1 MNTAMGTKWSGIV
14 FRTITVIALLAF
26 VAASPAWAMK
36 LGQWEAEWKDTKKE
50 FEKSTDKKKPA
61 EKFLG
66 IFRKSS
72 GIESA
77 LKKLDKSF
85 KGIDTQKVTP
95 KSVKAFEDA
104 LAGFDKTK
112 DAYIKQL
119 EGALSKEKDAD
130 SAYAKS
136 LAVLKADLKAISA
149 QASGQLAV
157 FKKAAESGKL
167 SREAFDAGM
176 VKLLV
181 GALKNAKL
189 FIKKVETEKT
199 PDAMKTAF
207 NKGIQKAARDVT
219 QNLTNIVRK
228 MEKSDKRQ
236 GAGEK
241 ISSVLEQWG
250 NKGRN
255 IDAKANEK
263 AIKKEIKEF
272 EDAIKDASAWA
283 KTLD

>member
-1 MNTAMGTKWSGIV
+1 MNTAMGTKWTRIV

-26 VAASPAWAMK
+26 VAASPAWAAK
-36 LGQWEAEWKDTKKE
+36 LGEWEGEWKNTKKE
-50 FEKSTDKKKPA
+50 FEKDTNKKKPA

-119 EGALSKEKDAD
+119 EDALSKEKDAD

-149 QASGQLAV
+149 QAAGQLAV

-176 VKLLV
+176 VKLMV

-255 IDAKANEK
+255 IDAKADEK

-272 EDAIKDASAWA
+272 EGAIKDASAWA